1 MQLAGLVLAAG
12 GARRFGSPK
21 VLAPFHGEPMVRRA
35 ASLLSPL
42 CPAGVYVVTGDGE
55 AAIRTALD
63 GTGATC
69 VLNPGWAEGLSS
81 SLRAGVAA
89 LPPEVEAV
97 MILLAD
103 TPAVTDQDLKSLVA
117 AWKVEPQLVAA
128 ASFGDRAGPPVILPR
143 ELWPELA
150 ALRGDQGARS
160 LLQWHTELVT
170 VPMPHA
176 ALDVDTPADLA
187 RLEARPA
194 Q

>member
-21 VLAPFHGEPMVRRA
+21 VLAPFHGEPLVRRA
-35 ASLLSPL
+35 ARLLSPL
-42 CPAGVYVVTGDGE
+42 CPAGVFVVTGDGE
-55 AAIRTALD
+55 AAIRTALT
-63 GTGATC
+63 GTGADC
-69 VLNPGWAEGLSS
+69 VPNPDWSDGLSS

-89 LPPEVEAV
+89 LPAAAEAV
-97 MILLAD
+97 LIQLAD
-103 TPAVTDQDLKSLVA
+103 TPAVTDRDLDTLVA
-117 AWKVEPQLVAA
+117 AWQVEPQLPAA
-128 ASFGDRAGPPVILPR
+128 AHYGDRAGPPVILPR
-143 ELWPELA
+143 SLLPELA

-160 LLQWHTELVT
+160 LLQWHTELIT

-187 RLEARPA
+187 QLEARPA